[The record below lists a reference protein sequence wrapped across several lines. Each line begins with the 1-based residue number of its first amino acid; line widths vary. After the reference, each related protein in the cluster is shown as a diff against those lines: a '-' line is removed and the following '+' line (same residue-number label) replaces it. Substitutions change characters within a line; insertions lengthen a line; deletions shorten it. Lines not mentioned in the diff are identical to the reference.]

1 MKKKSNPTSNTFL
14 KYGEKTMLG
23 IIQQNLKSKYS
34 IGEKVKASGVY
45 ECSICESVTAF
56 QKGEQF
62 TRCEDC
68 PAKKRKKDNDWITTN
83 EFVHFFSKNA
93 NLEFDKIVS
102 IQFKIAEK
110 ITEWAGTVSFLTFH
124 VIWFSIWILTNLGN
138 FGSAF
143 VFDPY
148 PFGLLTMI
156 VSLEA
161 IFLSTFIMISQNI
174 SGQKSE
180 LRAEH
185 EYQVNL
191 NTEKQ
196 VAEIHSMLREIL
208 DQKK

>member
-1 MKKKSNPTSNTFL
+1 MSKLL
-14 KYGEKTMLG
+14 KYGDKTMFG
-23 IIQQNLKSKYS
+23 IIRQDLKSKYS
-34 IGEKVKASGVY
+34 IGDKVKASGIY
-45 ECSICESVTAF
+45 ECSRCENITAF
-56 QKGEQF
+56 NKGEIF
-62 TRCEDC
+62 TKCEDC
-68 PAKKRKKDNDWITTN
+68 INGKRKRANDWITTN
-83 EFVHFFSKNA
+83 EFVHFISKNL
-93 NLEFDKIVS
+93 NLEFDRILS
-102 IQFKIAEK
+102 LQFKIAEK
-110 ITEWAGTVSFLTFH
+110 ITEWAGTVGFLTFH
-124 VIWFSIWILTNLGN
+124 FFWFLTWILVNLGV
-138 FGSAF
+138 FGSQYS
-143 VFDPY
+143 FDPY

-196 VAEIHSMLREIL
+196 VAEVHSMLKELL